1 MEPQPT
7 PSQSW
12 LDRPLSSLAPKISI
26 ATIISL
32 VILLVAVIS
41 RFYHLDLRVMSH
53 DEVNHVVPAYNFY
66 KGEGYE
72 YDPVTHGPLQ
82 FHLIALSYFLLGDSD
97 FSARVPYAL
106 AGIAAIGLV
115 SFGFR
120 RYLGKAGAVI
130 GGLLFLISPYMLY
143 YSRYTR
149 NEVLGVLIVLM
160 TIYAILRYLEKGDRF
175 SLFLFVIAT
184 SLDFIDKATSYIF
197 TAQLLLF
204 LLVLLVEGV
213 QHLKWKRKGQ
223 QSQFTLITF
232 LTIGMLLVTLGFA
245 VWNAA
250 INKVNPDVTPAAEVV
265 TAQPMSIQT
274 GGELI
279 GLVLAVLFGITAMV
293 LLVRGTGWRQIRTQR
308 SFDLIV
314 LTGALIL
321 PLLSPILTKL
331 FGWDP
336 LDYSTIGIQRT
347 LIFLVLLTILSIAV
361 GLWWKPKLYPVMFAI
376 FFGIFTVFYTSFFT
390 NGFGFFKGLV
400 GALGYWMSQQAVNR
414 GTQPLYYY
422 LVVHLPIY
430 EYLAVLGSMVALYF
444 GVRYRKFITVGG
456 QNPAFQPPLEDEIRP
471 EEDFSTPLQTKDS
484 LISAGIGEAQEM
496 DSVGLSRHFQMSS
509 EKEKINSLSDQTDMV
524 SVEDETEAKGQTVQS
539 GWLARVLGFTSEDV
553 SATVPANP
561 SVQPVP
567 VLAFLLFWAVTSTAA
582 FSLAGER
589 MPWLTTHIAV
599 GFLLAAGWG
608 LGYLVDVIPW
618 KQVFTV
624 RGILAILLLPVVVSS
639 FSTTIGILLG
649 ANPPFQGTTLDQ
661 LRVTSTFVLCVAG
674 FLLAGWGVLRML
686 AGWPGRQIARLLTL
700 VVFCFLAVL
709 TARTAYT
716 ASFINY
722 DNAKEFVVYAHSAR
736 GPKDIL
742 EQVEEISRRTT
753 KGKDVMVAYVGDAL
767 YPYWWYFRDY
777 PNKRWFAD
785 NPTRELT
792 NYPLIIV
799 DEGNF
804 ARMDTITRSDYVY
817 FEYLRMVWPMQDY
830 WNLTWKRVWNAIRDP
845 KMREALYQIWLNRD
859 YTLYSE
865 VTGNKSLTLTT
876 WSPAAKIRFY
886 IRKDI
891 VAQIWNYGSSP
902 VIEQQ
907 VQVDP
912 YVESIKNVKPELMM
926 GGIGTA
932 AGLFDAPRG
941 IAVAPDGTLY
951 VADSR
956 NHRIQH
962 LSTSGEVLHIWGTF
976 ADLAKGDAPGGT
988 FNEPWSVAVDS
999 KGNVYVADTWNHR
1012 IQKFTSDGQF
1022 IKMWGTFGQAETPDG
1037 MWGPRGLA
1045 MDANDRL
1052 FVTDTGNKRV
1062 VIFDS
1067 EGNFISQFGSVGMD
1081 AGQFD
1086 EPVGIAVNSQGQ
1098 VVVADTWNRRVQ
1110 VFSPDASGTAY
1121 YPALSWDISGWFSQS
1136 LDNKPFVAVD
1146 QNDNV
1151 YVTDPEGIRVLVF
1164 DAQGTFQYGWGDY
1177 NLDAEGFSLPM
1188 GVAIDAA
1195 GGVWVSDAGASRL
1208 VYFRLP

>member
-12 LDRPLSSLAPKISI
+12 LDRPLSTLAPKISI

-32 VILLVAVIS
+32 VILLLAVIS

-53 DEVNHVVPAYNFY
+53 DEVNHVIPAYNFY
-66 KGEGYE
+66 QGEGYE

-160 TIYAILRYLEKGDRF
+160 TIYAVLRYLEKGDRF
-175 SLFLFVIAT
+175 SLFLFVVAT
-184 SLDFIDKATSYIF
+184 ALDFTDKATSYIF

-213 QHLKWKRKGQ
+213 QYLKWKRKGQ
-223 QSQFTLITF
+223 QSQFTLVTF

-250 INKVNPDVTPAAEVV
+250 INKVNPDVTQAAEVV
-265 TAQPMSIQT
+265 AAQPMSIQT

-279 GLVLAVLFGITAMV
+279 GLSLAVVFGIVAMV
-293 LLVRGTGWRQIRTQR
+293 LLVRGAGWRQIRTQR

-314 LTGALIL
+314 VTGALIL

-336 LDYSTIGIQRT
+336 LDYSNLGIQRT

-361 GLWWKPKLYPVMFAI
+361 GLWWKPKLYPVLFAI

-430 EYLAVLGSMVALYF
+430 EYLAVLGSMVALYL
-444 GVRYRKFITVGG
+444 GVRYRKFITFGG
-456 QNPAFQPPLEDEIRP
+456 LDPAIQPPV
-471 EEDFSTPLQTKDS
+471 EE
-484 LISAGIGEAQEM
+484 
-496 DSVGLSRHFQMSS
+496 
-509 EKEKINSLSDQTDMV
+509 
-524 SVEDETEAKGQTVQS
+524 TVQPEVELQAQPLEEEQPVQPRT
-539 GWLARVLGFTSEDV
+539 LAQFLGFTADDV
-553 SATVPANP
+553 AATVPTDPALRP
-561 SVQPVP
+561 VRPVP
-567 VLAFLLFWAVTSTAA
+567 VLVFLLFWAVTSTAA

-639 FSTTIGILLG
+639 FSTIIGILLG
-649 ANPPFQGTTLDQ
+649 ANPPFQGTTLDH
-661 LRVTSTFVLCVAG
+661 LRVTSTFVLCVVG
-674 FLLAGWGVLRML
+674 FLLSGWGVMRML

-709 TARTAYT
+709 TARTAFT
-716 ASFINY
+716 ASYINY

-753 KGKDVMVAYVGDAL
+753 NGKDVMVAYVGDAL

-799 DEGNF
+799 DDGNF
-804 ARMDTITRSDYVY
+804 ARMDTITRSDYVF
-817 FEYLRMVWPMQDY
+817 FEYQRMVWPMQDY
-830 WNLTWKRVWNAIRDP
+830 WNLTWERVWNALRDP

-865 VTGNKSLTLTT
+865 VTGNHSLTLTT

-907 VQVDP
+907 IQVDP
-912 YVESIKNVKPELMM
+912 YVESIRNIKPELMM
-926 GGIGTA
+926 GGTGTA

-962 LSTSGEVLHIWGTF
+962 LSTTGEVLHVWGTF
-976 ADLAKGDAPGGT
+976 ADLATGDAPGGT
-988 FNEPWSVAVDS
+988 F
-999 KGNVYVADTWNHR
+999 
-1012 IQKFTSDGQF
+1012 Q
-1022 IKMWGTFGQAETPDG
+1022 
-1037 MWGPRGLA
+1037 
-1045 MDANDRL
+1045 
-1052 FVTDTGNKRV
+1052 
-1062 VIFDS
+1062 
-1067 EGNFISQFGSVGMD
+1067 
-1081 AGQFD
+1081 
-1086 EPVGIAVNSQGQ
+1086 
-1098 VVVADTWNRRVQ
+1098 
-1110 VFSPDASGTAY
+1110 
-1121 YPALSWDISGWFSQS
+1121 
-1136 LDNKPFVAVD
+1136 
-1146 QNDNV
+1146 
-1151 YVTDPEGIRVLVF
+1151 
-1164 DAQGTFQYGWGDY
+1164 
-1177 NLDAEGFSLPM
+1177 
-1188 GVAIDAA
+1188 
-1195 GGVWVSDAGASRL
+1195 
-1208 VYFRLP
+1208 